1 MTRITILQK
10 LFFSAKILNI
20 VKKQMIRV
28 GKHYL
33 MHVHKKLNPY
43 PEYTIG
49 INAKTERNLATS
61 LD

>member
-1 MTRITILQK
+1 
-10 LFFSAKILNI
+10 
-20 VKKQMIRV
+20 MIRV
-28 GKHYL
+28 GNHYV